1 MDRLTRLAGVRA
13 TSTEV
18 DPGDAALVRI
28 TGARTPSGV
37 PVAEP
42 PKPAPTPRRRPA
54 GPGRPRS
61 GQQRSG
67 QQRSRRA
74 A

>member
-13 TSTEV
+13 AVAEV
-18 DPGDAALVRI
+18 APGAPALAGI

-42 PKPAPTPRRRPA
+42 VKPVQNPPRRRGPA
-54 GPGRPRS
+54 PSRGRS
-61 GQQRSG
+61 GGRG
-67 QQRSRRA
+67 RRA